1 MGLKMFKTKRKL
13 LRKDS
18 RALSPVISTV
28 IMTAAIIVLVLVAMS
43 YGQSYLTLSIAQ
55 NEFSTNQQFM
65 LTTGLQIDNV
75 AWMIGRAQT
84 IQYSSTYGSVQI
96 LPDALTYTVQM
107 YSGPTGSTLVN
118 TTTLQTGIIL
128 YNVPTTEYS
137 LGKNYV
143 HPIGTSNSSFLQ
155 SGSAAPDSYAYS
167 IEKLSMSDGNFLRT
181 VVVPTIRMMTTE
193 VGNTNYAEFYMPL
206 LTNGTSPGLSQSV
219 TLICQNVN
227 QYLQSGITKVTVT
240 ASFPLASKGFD
251 STFFPF
257 QTTTQTVTLDSTVQ
271 VYVGEVAV
279 SIGLYA

>member
-1 MGLKMFKTKRKL
+1 MWSIRVRGKRKL

-18 RALSPVISTV
+18 RGLSPAISTV

-84 IQYSSTYGSVQI
+84 IQYSSTYGDLEI
-96 LPDALTYTVQM
+96 LPNALTYTIQM
-107 YSGPTGSTLVN
+107 FQGATLLN
-118 TTTLQTGIIL
+118 TTTLQTGILL

-143 HPIGTSNSSFLQ
+143 HPIGSSNNEFLQ
-155 SGSAAPDSYAYS
+155 NGSAAPDSYAYS
-167 IEKLSMSDGNFLRT
+167 IEKLPMSDGNYLRI
-181 VVVPTIRMMTTE
+181 VVVPTIRMMTTM
-193 VGNTNYAEFYMPL
+193 VGSQSYAEFYLTL
-206 LTNGTSPGLSQSV
+206 LVNGSSPGLSQSV
-219 TLICQNVN
+219 TLICKNVN
-227 QYLQSGITKVTVT
+227 QYVVSGVNQVRIT
-240 ASFPLASKGFD
+240 ASFPRASEGFD
-251 STFFPF
+251 SSFFPF
-257 QTTTQTVTLDSTVQ
+257 QSVTQTVSLASTVQ
-271 VYVGEVAV
+271 LYVGQVSV